1 MMFLKTATK
10 SPSKMLAKRTPK
22 SKGKQQKQDL
32 DEPKKPKSVKGRHS
46 QFTEQPEL
54 VMKELE
60 GYCRVMF
67 LMKLNLDNMRELIV
81 EIWGPDIRTRHWEWR
96 ESENRIYWNGNNWKR
111 QAITNMDVSTCLL
124 LHI

>member
-1 MMFLKTATK
+1 
-10 SPSKMLAKRTPK
+10 MLAKRTRK
-22 SKGKQQKQDL
+22 SKGKQQQQQDP

-60 GYCRVMF
+60 AYCRVMF

-111 QAITNMDVSTCLL
+111 QAMVNMDVSTCFLL
-124 LHI
+124 YI